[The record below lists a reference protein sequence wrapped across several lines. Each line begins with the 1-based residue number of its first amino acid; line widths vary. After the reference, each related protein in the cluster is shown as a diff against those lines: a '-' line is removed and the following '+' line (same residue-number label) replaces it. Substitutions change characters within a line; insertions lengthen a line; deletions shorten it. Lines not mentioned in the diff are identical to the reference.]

1 MLNIMRYLV
10 EFFAMLMGWCNQ
22 VCGDYW
28 IAIALFTLITKVI
41 QLPLSLWCQRN
52 SIAMVALMPKMN
64 RLKVKYFGDKDR
76 IGDESARL
84 FKEEH
89 YHPLLSLVPL
99 VVQIVILMAFVQ
111 VIYGIAEVD
120 KSSLIGRIPMKDG
133 GAAWL
138 MPLLAGLGALL
149 LGWTQNRMN
158 PLQREQTRAQQMT
171 TNGISIAISL
181 FLGACVGMGVGLYW
195 ALSNVFSIAVQ
206 WVCNLAVPARKYVD
220 YPALRVSQQELAR
233 LEELGKKV
241 VSKEDRQREKADYKR
256 FFSIAN
262 KHLVIYSESSGFYRY
277 FKGLI
282 QWLLEHS
289 NLTIHY
295 VTNDPKDQI
304 FGIASKNPRIRPYY
318 IGPMR
323 IIPLMMKMDADIVL
337 MTVPDL
343 DKYQIKRSYVR
354 KDVEYVYVFHW
365 MTSTHMVLR
374 ENGLDNFDTL
384 LTVGPHMEKEVRAA
398 EKLYGTR
405 EKRLVPTGYGLL
417 DDLVAEYAS
426 TNPSFDVPPTPT
438 VLIAPSYQDG
448 NILESCIDDLVE
460 SLSHCKCRVV
470 VRPHPQFGRRHPDRL
485 AAVVLRLK
493 KFENVTVEET
503 IASNMSV
510 FSADLIVTDWS
521 TIAYEYAYTTKKPA
535 LFINT
540 PMKVINPNYRK
551 IDLPVLDITLRDE
564 VGMSVNL
571 EDVRRE
577 AGEKANYLLTHRE
590 EYRGNILNAMEKYLY
605 GVGQAAEKSGEYI
618 LKSLMSRKKGA

>member
-1 MLNIMRYLV
+1 MGLLTG
-10 EFFAMLMGWCNQ
+10 FFAWIMDLCHQ
-22 VCGDYW
+22 VWPNHWAD
-28 IAIALFTLITKVI
+28 IVLFTLITKVI
-41 QLPLSLWCQRN
+41 QLPISLWCQRN

-76 IGDESARL
+76 IGDESAKL
-84 FKEEH
+84 FKQEH
-89 YHPLLSLVPL
+89 YHPLLSLVTL
-99 VVQIVILMAFVQ
+99 AVQIVILMAFVQ
-111 VIYGIAEVD
+111 VIYGIAETD
-120 KSSLIGRIPMKDG
+120 KASLVGRIPMKDG
-133 GAAWL
+133 GIAWL
-138 MPLLAGLGALL
+138 MPLFAGLGALA
-149 LGWTQNRMN
+149 LGWSQNRMN

-206 WVCNLAVPARKYVD
+206 WICNLVMPAEKYVD
-220 YPALRVSQQELAR
+220 YPALKESQRELAR
-233 LEELGKKV
+233 LEELGRKV
-241 VSKEDRQREKADYKR
+241 VSKEDRQREKTDYKR

-282 QWLLEHS
+282 EWLLAHT

-304 FGIASKNPRIRPYY
+304 FGIAAGEPRIKPYY

-323 IIPLMMKMDADIVL
+323 IIPLMMKMDADMVL

-384 LTVGPHMEKEVRAA
+384 FTVGPHMEREVRAA
-398 EKLYGTR
+398 ERLYGTK

-417 DDLVAEYAS
+417 DDLVAEYESGGAQAGDS
-426 TNPSFDVPPTPT
+426 GTPT
-438 VLIAPSYQDG
+438 ILIAPSYQDG
-448 NILESCIDDLVE
+448 NILESCIDDLVA
-460 SLSHCKCRVV
+460 SLAGCKCRIV

-485 AAVVLRLK
+485 AAVVLRLG
-493 KFENVTVEET
+493 KFENVAVEET

-510 FSADLIVTDWS
+510 FSADLLVTDWS

-540 PMKVINPNYRK
+540 PMKVVNPNYGK
-551 IDLPVLDITLRDE
+551 IGLPVLDITLRDE
-564 VGMSVNL
+564 IGLSVDL
-571 EDVRRE
+571 DAVRRE
-577 AGEKANYLLTHRE
+577 AGDKANYLLTHRE
-590 EYRGNILNAMEKYLY
+590 QYRGSILNAMEKYLY

-618 LKSLMSRKKGA
+618 LKSLMARKKGR

>member
-1 MLNIMRYLV
+1 MKYIV
-10 EFFAMLMGWCNQ
+10 DFFAMVMAWCNQ

-28 IAIALFTLITKVI
+28 IAIGLFTLVTKVI
-41 QLPLSLWCQRN
+41 QLPISLWCQRN

-76 IGDESARL
+76 IGDESAKL
-84 FKEEH
+84 FMEEH

-99 VVQIVILMAFVQ
+99 AVQIIILMAFVQ
-111 VIYGIAEVD
+111 VIYGIAESD
-120 KSSLIGRIPMKDG
+120 KEALIGRIPMKDG
-133 GAAWL
+133 GIAWI
-138 MPLLAGLGALL
+138 MPLLAGLGALI
-149 LGWTQNRMN
+149 LGWSQNRMN

-206 WVCNLAVPARKYVD
+206 WVCNLVIPAKKYVD
-220 YPALRVSQQELAR
+220 YPALRESQQELSR

-241 VSKEDRQREKADYKR
+241 VSKADRQREKADYKR
-256 FFSIAN
+256 FFSIVN

-277 FKGLI
+277 FKGI
-282 QWLLEHS
+282 VEWLLAHS

-304 FGIASKNPRIRPYY
+304 FGIAEGNPRIKPYY

-323 IIPLMMKMDADIVL
+323 IIPLMMKMDADMVL

-343 DKYQIKRSYVR
+343 DRYQIKRSYVR

-384 LTVGPHMEKEVRAA
+384 FTVGPHMEREVRAA
-398 EKLYGTR
+398 ERLYGTK

-417 DDLVAEYAS
+417 DDLVREYEGKKTRSDTSQA
-426 TNPSFDVPPTPT
+426 PTI
-438 VLIAPSYQDG
+438 LIAPSYQDG
-448 NILESCIDDLVE
+448 NILESCIDDLVA
-460 SLSHCKCRVV
+460 SLASCNCKVV

-493 KFENVTVEET
+493 KFDNVTVEET

-540 PMKVINPNYRK
+540 PMKVINQHYKK
-551 IDLPVLDITLRDE
+551 INLPVLDIILRDE
-564 VGMSVNL
+564 IGISVDL
-571 EDVRRE
+571 DAVRRE
-577 AGEKANYLLTHRE
+577 AGGKAKYLLSHRE
-590 EYRGNILNAMEKYLY
+590 EYKDSILDAMEKYLY
-605 GVGQAAEKSGEYI
+605 GVGHAAEKSGEYI
-618 LKSLMSRKKGA
+618 LKSLVARKKGA